1 MIILHFITNFWYYLF
16 LFSSLHKNYIVISEF
31 CKVALDFL
39 LNGAKKG
46 MFKTAAAALQVD
58 VEIVSGAVLAM
69 TEVMLEAA
77 RVSI

>member
-1 MIILHFITNFWYYLF
+1 MFAPLY
-16 LFSSLHKNYIVISEF
+16 SCIVISEF

-58 VEIVSGAVLAM
+58 VDVVTGAVFAM

-77 RVSI
+77 RVSIIMDCLRKIENK